1 MQWKDLNPDINFVDI
16 KNLFCAM
23 NCGSAIRLQMILD
36 QGLRLFILNSCYDKI
51 IKHVKSDSKEIGGLL
66 LGKVLIKKQYN
77 ANTSISVVMILD
89 SVPSK
94 VHKNTSVSLEMST
107 EIWNSANKRTTDNLI
122 IIGWYHSHP
131 DLGAYFSGTDRK
143 TQRSFFNHEYSVGWV
158 IDPIRNEQ
166 KIFTGKESTEYF
178 YNFIYLRQSTDIIE
192 SINN

>member
-1 MQWKDLNPDINFVDI
+1 
-16 KNLFCAM
+16 M

-66 LGKVLIKKQYN
+66 LGKILIKKQYN
-77 ANTSISVVMILD
+77 VNTSISVVMILD

-131 DLGAYFSGTDRK
+131 DLGAFFSGTDRK

-178 YNFIYLRQSTDIIE
+178 SNFICLRQNTDIIE